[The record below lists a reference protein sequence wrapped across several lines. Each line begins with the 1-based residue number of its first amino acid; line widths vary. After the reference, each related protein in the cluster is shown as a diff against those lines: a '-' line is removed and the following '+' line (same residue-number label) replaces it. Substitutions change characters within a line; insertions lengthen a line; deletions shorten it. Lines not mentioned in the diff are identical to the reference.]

1 MPTYEYSCR
10 ECGTYGSVHRTY
22 KEDEEFK
29 DFIDFNDL
37 GLPLAYFASERL
49 CEVSDDGARYI
60 METWL
65 LFLKGLGLEYKDET
79 TGSADSPGG
88 GQSGAAICGCCNAR
102 QW

>member
-1 MPTYEYSCR
+1 MTDFTKVCEILGLLYAN
-10 ECGTYGSVHRTY
+10 Y

-65 LFLKGLGLEYKDET
+65 LFLKGLGLED
-79 TGSADSPGG
+79 TGVWDNLEDVFESAEEKHNGND
-88 GQSGAAICGCCNAR
+88 
-102 QW
+102 

>member
-1 MPTYEYSCR
+1 MTDFTKVCEILGVLYAN
-10 ECGTYGSVHRTY
+10 Y

-65 LFLKGLGLEYKDET
+65 LFLKGLGLED
-79 TGSADSPGG
+79 TGVWDNLEDVFESAEEKNNGND
-88 GQSGAAICGCCNAR
+88 
-102 QW
+102 